1 MGQGHFWGSVCIFH
15 VPVSKRKRSRMQFIP
30 SMKKLV
36 SCLIAVCVTTTTTTE
51 KRALTNY
58 AMFQIPL
65 ALLLTLE
72 SIGPLYSLPLSSVI
86 QKEYPSFRAS
96 FGAIL
101 AVSGIA
107 LLSLE
112 GQ

>member
-1 MGQGHFWGSVCIFH
+1 MNGSVLEIQTEYDKTC
-15 VPVSKRKRSRMQFIP
+15 
-30 SMKKLV
+30 LV
-36 SCLIAVCVTTTTTTE
+36 SHRCLCRHNNYNQ

-72 SIGPLYSLPLSSVI
+72 SIGPLYSLPLALII
-86 QKEYPSFRAS
+86 QKECPSFRAS

-107 LLSLE
+107 LLSSE
-112 GQ
+112 GRQDQ